1 MLRLILFVLT
11 PAILL
16 FSFLQKKGLPV
27 KADMVFLNGCIYTG
41 DDQQQSSVL
50 PPAALTG
57 KAIKMIDGDTFDLL
71 SNGTV
76 YRIRLNGI
84 DCPERSQPYY
94 QQAKNF
100 LANACLKQQV
110 TVTYSS
116 KDRNGRLLGNVYVNG
131 KLINLTLVQQGYAW
145 HYKKYSKDVQ
155 LARAETAARAAKLG
169 LWKDG
174 NAIAP
179 WEWRKMK

>member
-1 MLRLILFVLT
+1 MIHFLFF
-11 PAILL
+11 L
-16 FSFLQKKGLPV
+16 FSFL
-27 KADMVFLNGCIYTG
+27 
-41 DDQQQSSVL
+41 
-50 PPAALTG
+50 PPATLTG
-57 KAIKMIDGDTFDLL
+57 KAVKIIDGDTFDLL

-84 DCPERSQPYY
+84 DCPERKQPYY

-100 LANACLKQQV
+100 LANACMQMQV

-116 KDRNGRLLGNVYVNG
+116 KDRNGRLLGDVFVNG
-131 KLINLTLVQQGYAW
+131 KHINLLLVQQGYAW
-145 HYKKYSKDVQ
+145 HYKKYSTAIQ
-155 LARAETAARAAKLG
+155 LANAETAARAAKLG
-169 LWKDG
+169 LWKER